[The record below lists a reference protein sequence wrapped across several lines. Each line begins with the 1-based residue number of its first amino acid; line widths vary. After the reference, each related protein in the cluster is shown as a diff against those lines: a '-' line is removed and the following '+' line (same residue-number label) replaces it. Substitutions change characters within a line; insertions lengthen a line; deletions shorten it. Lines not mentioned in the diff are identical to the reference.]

1 MELKKVPAEFAY
13 CNSQSWLKL
22 KTNVLYV
29 RIRLANVSCTTNHG
43 RRFLLRSLKFD
54 PFWRRFGSKGNV
66 ALARPVRNRNF
77 YNFSFFEIKSPCLC

>member
-29 RIRLANVSCTTNHG
+29 RIRLGNVSCTTNHG
-43 RRFLLRSLKFD
+43 RRFLLRSLKLI
-54 PFWRRFGSKGNV
+54 RSGAG
-66 ALARPVRNRNF
+66 LAAK
-77 YNFSFFEIKSPCLC
+77 EM